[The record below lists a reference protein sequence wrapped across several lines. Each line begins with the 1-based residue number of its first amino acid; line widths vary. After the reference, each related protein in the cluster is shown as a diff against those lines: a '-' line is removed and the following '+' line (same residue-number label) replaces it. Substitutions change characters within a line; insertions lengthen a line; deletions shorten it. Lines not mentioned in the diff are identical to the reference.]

1 MNSFRALSVMSPSP
15 KPPIIA
21 ATMADQSITEDS
33 IKAALADRLK
43 AIHVEVQDMSGMDAV
58 FLFPIR
64 ALTSWGPGPAM
75 PATCPGSLSR
85 NDGLVR
91 SPWQLN

>member
-1 MNSFRALSVMSPSP
+1 
-15 KPPIIA
+15 
-21 ATMADQSITEDS
+21 MADQSITEDS

-64 ALTSWGPGPAM
+64 VLTSWGPGLR
-75 PATCPGSLSR
+75 CR
-85 NDGLVR
+85 RLVR
-91 SPWQLN
+91 GRCREMMVL